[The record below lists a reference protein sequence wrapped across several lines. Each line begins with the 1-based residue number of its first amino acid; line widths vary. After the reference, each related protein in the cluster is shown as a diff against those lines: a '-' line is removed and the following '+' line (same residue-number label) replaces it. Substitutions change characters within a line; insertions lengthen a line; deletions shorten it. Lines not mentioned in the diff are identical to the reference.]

1 MHIVSIQGVDNEL
14 QNIDLNNPEFQDAW
28 DVLQHTHRSVFLTG
42 KAGTGKSTFLKFI
55 RDNTKKKTVVLAP
68 TGIAAVNVGGQ
79 TMHSFFKIP
88 FKPMLPDDPDY
99 SNPARMR
106 KMLRYTKEKVKLIRE
121 LELIIIDEISM
132 VRADII
138 DFVDRVLRVYSGNMH
153 EPFGGKQLL
162 LVGDIFQLEPVVTH
176 DTRDILRRFYRNFF
190 FFNARAFDQINLVAI
205 ELRKIY
211 RQSDTDF
218 IALLD
223 RVRINRATSTDIAR
237 LNQRCNP
244 DYQEVSGDFAIT
256 LATRRDTVDSIND
269 EHMKALKT
277 PEYVYEGTIEGDFPE
292 NSLPT
297 ALNLVLKEGAQVI
310 FIRNDKQGRWCNGT
324 IGIVTRLS
332 ENSVFVALET
342 GEEMRVEW
350 EVWENMQ
357 YTYNEKEK
365 KVEEK
370 VLGSFSQIPIKPAWA
385 LTVHRSQGLTFN
397 HVVIDFAG
405 GAFTGGQTYVALSRC
420 TSLEGITLLKPL
432 SERDIIVNMA
442 VVEFSRQFN
451 NRQIINEAMEQ
462 ERANQLYRRAV
473 HAFDNQEFED
483 CVNYFAD
490 AMKIKDNLQN
500 DAVKR
505 LISRKLNIFKR
516 QIRTIERLK
525 QVIESQKKTL
535 QELALE
541 YASMGDQ
548 ALALDDSGVVG
559 EGSTH
564 YGKRLDDI
572 AIRSAM
578 ANYNKALRIVPDCIP
593 AMIGKARLL
602 MTLDQL
608 ESAEEEL
615 NKAIE
620 LDKNNYLAH
629 MTMAELME
637 QLKDVPEAIKSYK
650 RAARADK
657 KRPEPHERLQT
668 IYENIGF
675 EDLAEEEQEIAERL
689 RKAIYKSKSSKRKK
703 K

>member
-1 MHIVSIQGVDNEL
+1 MTNDEL

-28 DVLQHTHRSVFLTG
+28 DVLQRTHRSVFLTG
-42 KAGTGKSTFLKFI
+42 KAGTGKSTFLKYI
-55 RDNTKKKTVVLAP
+55 RDNIKKKTVVLAP

-99 SNPARMR
+99 ANPNRMR

-138 DFVDRVLRVYSGNMH
+138 DFVDRVLRVYSGNMR

-176 DTRDILRRFYRNFF
+176 DTRDILRRYYKNFF
-190 FFNARAFDQINLVAI
+190 FFNARAFEQINLVAI

-211 RQSDTDF
+211 RQSDNNF

-223 RVRINRATSTDIAR
+223 RVRINRATATDMAR
-237 LNQRCNP
+237 LNQRYDP
-244 DYQEVSGDFAIT
+244 DYKEVNDEFAIT
-256 LATRRDTVDSIND
+256 LATRRDMVDSIND
-269 EHMKALKT
+269 EHMQALKT
-277 PEYVYEGTIEGDFPE
+277 PEFVYEGAIEGDFPD

-297 ALNLVLKEGAQVI
+297 ALNLTLKEGAQVI

-324 IGIVTRLS
+324 IGKVTRLR
-332 ENSVFVALET
+332 EKSVYVALED
-342 GEEMRVEW
+342 GKEMLVEW

-397 HVVIDFAG
+397 RVVIDFAG

-432 SERDIIVNMA
+432 SERDIIVNLA
-442 VVEFSRQFN
+442 VVDFSRQFN

-473 HAFDNQEFED
+473 HAFENQEFED

-490 AMKIKDNLQN
+490 AMKIKDQLQN
-500 DAVKR
+500 EAVKR
-505 LISRKLNIFKR
+505 LISIKLNAFKKQVR
-516 QIRTIERLK
+516 EIKRLK
-525 QVIESQKKTL
+525 EVIENQKKTL
-535 QELALE
+535 HSLALE
-541 YASMGDQ
+541 FAALGDQ
-548 ALALDDSGVVG
+548 ALSIDESGVVG
-559 EGSTH
+559 EGSVP
-564 YGKRLDDI
+564 YGRPLDDI
-572 AIRSAM
+572 AISSAL
-578 ANYNKALRIVPDCIP
+578 ANYNKALRIMPECVQ

-602 MTLDQL
+602 MTIDQPD
-608 ESAEEEL
+608 SAEEEL
-615 NKAIE
+615 NKALV

-637 QLKDVPEAIKSYK
+637 QRRDVPEAIKSYK
-650 RAARADK
+650 RAAKADK
-657 KRPEPHERLQT
+657 KRPEPHEHLQA
-668 IYENIGF
+668 IYEKIGF
-675 EDLAEEEQEIAERL
+675 EDLADEEQEIAEKL
-689 RKAIYKSKSSKRKK
+689 RKDLYKAKQRKRKK
-703 K
+703 

>member
-1 MHIVSIQGVDNEL
+1 MANDEL

-42 KAGTGKSTFLKFI
+42 KAGTGKSTFLKYI

-88 FKPMLPDDPDY
+88 FKPMVPDDPDY
-99 SNPARMR
+99 ANPARMR
-106 KMLRYTKEKVKLIRE
+106 KMLRYTKEKVKLIQQ

-138 DFVDRVLRVYSGNMH
+138 DFVDRVLRVYSGNMR

-162 LVGDIFQLEPVVTH
+162 FVGDIFQLEPVVTH
-176 DTRDILRRFYRNFF
+176 DTRDILRRYYRNFF
-190 FFNARAFDQINLVAI
+190 FFNARAFEQINLVPI

-211 RQSDTDF
+211 RQSDSDF

-223 RVRINRATSTDIAR
+223 RVRINRATPADMSR

-244 DYQEVSGDFAIT
+244 DYQEVNGEFAIT

-277 PEYVYEGTIEGDFPE
+277 PEFVYEGVIEGDFPE

-297 ALNLVLKEGAQVI
+297 AFQLALKEGAQVI

-324 IGIVTRLS
+324 IGRVTRLS
-332 ENSVFVALET
+332 DQSVYVALEN
-342 GEEMRVEW
+342 GAEMQVEW
-350 EVWENMQ
+350 EIWENMQ
-357 YTYNEKEK
+357 YSYNEKEK

-370 VLGSFSQIPIKPAWA
+370 VLGSFSQLPLKPAWA
-385 LTVHRSQGLTFN
+385 LTVHRSQGLTFSR
-397 HVVIDFAG
+397 VVIDFAG

-432 SERDIIVNMA
+432 SERDIIVNPA

-451 NRQIINEAMEQ
+451 NRQLINEAMEQ
-462 ERANQLYRRAV
+462 ERANQLYRRAI
-473 HAFDNQEFED
+473 HAFDHHEYED

-490 AMKIKDNLQN
+490 AMKIKDELQN
-500 DAVKR
+500 EAVKR
-505 LISRKLNIFKR
+505 LISKKLNSFKR
-516 QIRTIERLK
+516 QLRTIERLK
-525 QVIESQKKTL
+525 EVIESQKKTL
-535 QELALE
+535 QSLALE
-541 YASMGDQ
+541 YVAMGDQ
-548 ALALDDSGVVG
+548 ALALDESGVVG
-559 EGSTH
+559 EGGVP

-572 AIRSAM
+572 AIRSAL
-578 ANYNKALRIVPDCIP
+578 ANYNKALRIMPDCID
-593 AMIGKARLL
+593 AMIGKAALL

-608 ESAEEEL
+608 ESAEDEL
-615 NKAIE
+615 KMALE
-620 LDKNNYLAH
+620 LDKNCYHAH
-629 MTMAELME
+629 MVMAELME
-637 QLKDVPEAIKSYK
+637 KMRDIPEAIKSYK
-650 RAARADK
+650 KAAKADK
-657 KRPEPHERLQT
+657 KRPEPHDRLQS
-668 IYENIGF
+668 IYEKIGLD
-675 EDLAEEEQEIAERL
+675 DLAEDEQEIAERL
-689 RKAIYKSKSSKRKK
+689 RKALYKSAKRKK

>member
-1 MHIVSIQGVDNEL
+1 MADEL
-14 QNIDLNNPEFQDAW
+14 QHIDLDNPEFQDAW
-28 DVLQHTHRSVFLTG
+28 SVLQRTHRSVFLTG
-42 KAGTGKSTFLKFI
+42 KAGTGKSTFLKYI
-55 RDNTKKKTVVLAP
+55 RDNIKKKTIVLAP

-88 FKPMLPDDPDY
+88 FKPMVPDDPDY
-99 SNPARMR
+99 ANPARMR

-138 DFVDRVLRVYSGNMH
+138 DFVDRVLRVYSGNMR

-176 DTRDILRRFYRNFF
+176 DTRDILRRYYKNFF
-190 FFNARAFDQINLVAI
+190 FFNARAFAQINLVAI

-211 RQSDTDF
+211 RQSDNAF

-223 RVRINRATSTDIAR
+223 RIRINRASSTDMAL
-237 LNQRCNP
+237 LNQRCDP
-244 DYQEVSGDFAIT
+244 DYHEINDDFAIT

-277 PEYVYEGTIEGDFPE
+277 PEYVYEGAIEGDFPE

-297 ALNLVLKEGAQVI
+297 AYNLALKEGAQVI
-310 FIRNDKQGRWCNGT
+310 FIRNDKEGRWCNGT
-324 IGIVTRLS
+324 IARVTKLTETR
-332 ENSVFVALET
+332 VYVALEN
-342 GEEMRVEW
+342 GEEMAVER

-397 HVVIDFAG
+397 KVVIDFAG

-451 NRQIINEAMEQ
+451 NRKVIDEAMEH

-483 CVNYFAD
+483 CVNCFAD
-490 AMKIKDNLQN
+490 AMKIRDNLQN
-500 DAVKR
+500 PAVKR
-505 LISRKLNIFKR
+505 LISRKLNSFKKH
-516 QIRTIERLK
+516 IRTIERLK

-541 YASMGDQ
+541 YVSMGDQ
-548 ALALDDSGVVG
+548 ALSMDDSGVVE
-559 EGSTH
+559 EGSVH

-572 AIRSAM
+572 AIRSAL
-578 ANYNKALRIVPDCIP
+578 ANYNKALRIVPDCIG

-602 MTLDQL
+602 MVLDQL
-608 ESAEEEL
+608 ESAEKEL
-615 NKAIE
+615 EKALE
-620 LDKNNYLAH
+620 QDKNNFSALFI
-629 MTMAELME
+629 MGELME
-637 QLKDVPEAIKSYK
+637 QQHDVPEAIKCYK
-650 RAARADK
+650 KAAKADK
-657 KRPEPHERLQT
+657 KRPEPHEKLRD
-668 IYENIGF
+668 IFEKIGLD
-675 EDLAEEEQEIAERL
+675 DLAEEEEEIAKRL
-689 RKAIYKSKSSKRKK
+689 RRVIYKSKSNSKRKK
-703 K
+703 R

>member
-1 MHIVSIQGVDNEL
+1 MANDEL

-42 KAGTGKSTFLKFI
+42 KAGTGKSTFLKYI

-88 FKPMLPDDPDY
+88 FKPMVPDDPDY
-99 SNPARMR
+99 ANPARMR
-106 KMLRYTKEKVKLIRE
+106 KMLRYTKEKVKLIQQ

-138 DFVDRVLRVYSGNMH
+138 DFVDRVLRVYSGNMR

-162 LVGDIFQLEPVVTH
+162 FVGDIFQLEPVVTH
-176 DTRDILRRFYRNFF
+176 DTRDILRRYYRNFF
-190 FFNARAFDQINLVAI
+190 FFNARAFEQINLVPI

-211 RQSDTDF
+211 RQSDSDF

-223 RVRINRATSTDIAR
+223 RVRINRATPADMSR

-244 DYQEVSGDFAIT
+244 DYQEVNGEFAIT

-277 PEYVYEGTIEGDFPE
+277 PEFVYEGVIEGDFPE

-297 ALNLVLKEGAQVI
+297 AFQLALKEGAQVI

-324 IGIVTRLS
+324 IGRITRLS
-332 ENSVFVALET
+332 DQSVYVALEN
-342 GEEMRVEW
+342 GAEMQVEW
-350 EVWENMQ
+350 EIWENMQ
-357 YTYNEKEK
+357 YSYNEKEK

-370 VLGSFSQIPIKPAWA
+370 VLGSFSQLPLKPAWA
-385 LTVHRSQGLTFN
+385 LTVHRSQGLTFSR
-397 HVVIDFAG
+397 VVIDFAG

-432 SERDIIVNMA
+432 SERDIIVNPA

-451 NRQIINEAMEQ
+451 NRQLINEAMEQ
-462 ERANQLYRRAV
+462 ERANQLYRRAI
-473 HAFDNQEFED
+473 HAFDHHEYED

-490 AMKIKDNLQN
+490 AMKIKDELQN
-500 DAVKR
+500 EAVKR
-505 LISRKLNIFKR
+505 LISKKLNSFKR
-516 QIRTIERLK
+516 QLRTIERLK
-525 QVIESQKKTL
+525 EVIESQKKTL
-535 QELALE
+535 HSLALE
-541 YASMGDQ
+541 YVAMGDQ
-548 ALALDDSGVVG
+548 ALALDESGVVG
-559 EGSTH
+559 EGSVH

-572 AIRSAM
+572 AIRSAL
-578 ANYNKALRIVPDCIP
+578 ANYNKALRIMPDCID
-593 AMIGKARLL
+593 AMIGKAALL

-608 ESAEEEL
+608 ESAEDEL
-615 NKAIE
+615 KKALE
-620 LDKNNYLAH
+620 LDKNCYQAH
-629 MTMAELME
+629 MVMAELME
-637 QLKDVPEAIKSYK
+637 KMRDIPEAIKSYK
-650 RAARADK
+650 KAAKADK
-657 KRPEPHERLQT
+657 KRPEPHDHLQS
-668 IYENIGF
+668 IYEKIGLD
-675 EDLAEEEQEIAERL
+675 DLAEDEQEIAERL
-689 RKAIYKSKSSKRKK
+689 RKALYKSAKRKK

>member
-1 MHIVSIQGVDNEL
+1 MADEL
-14 QNIDLNNPEFQDAW
+14 QHIDLDNPEFQDAW

-42 KAGTGKSTFLKFI
+42 KAGTGKSTFLKYI
-55 RDNTKKKTVVLAP
+55 RDSINKKTVVLAP

-88 FKPMLPDDPDY
+88 FKPMVPDDPDY
-99 SNPARMR
+99 ANPARMR
-106 KMLRYTKEKVKLIRE
+106 KMLRYTKEKVKLIQQ

-138 DFVDRVLRVYSGNMH
+138 DFVDRVLRVYSGNMR

-176 DTRDILRRFYRNFF
+176 DTRDILRRYYRNFF
-190 FFNARAFDQINLVAI
+190 FFNARAFAQINLVAI

-211 RQSDTDF
+211 RQSDNDF

-223 RVRINRATSTDIAR
+223 RVRVNRATNADMVR

-244 DYQEVSGDFAIT
+244 NYQELNDDFAIT

-277 PEYVYEGTIEGDFPE
+277 PERVYEGAIEGDFPE

-297 ALNLVLKEGAQVI
+297 AYHLELKEGAQVI
-310 FIRNDKQGRWCNGT
+310 FIRNDKDGRWCNGT
-324 IGIVTRLS
+324 IAIVTRLS
-332 ENSVFVALET
+332 ESRVYVALES
-342 GEEMRVEW
+342 GEEMAVEP

-370 VLGSFSQIPIKPAWA
+370 VLGSFSQIPLKPAWA

-397 HVVIDFAG
+397 KVVIDFAG

-483 CVNYFAD
+483 CVNYFAE
-490 AMKIKDNLQN
+490 AMKINDQLQN

-505 LISRKLNIFKR
+505 LISRKLNTFKK
-516 QIRTIERLK
+516 QVRTIERLK

-535 QELALE
+535 QGLAME

-548 ALALDDSGVVG
+548 ALDMDESGVVG
-559 EGSTH
+559 EGGVP

-572 AIRSAM
+572 AIRSAL
-578 ANYNKALRIVPDCIP
+578 ANYNKALRIMPDCIQ
-593 AMIGKARLL
+593 AMIGKAILL
-602 MTLDQL
+602 MKLDQL
-608 ESAEEEL
+608 EGAEEEL
-615 NKAIE
+615 NKALEI
-620 LDKNNYLAH
+620 DKNNYRAH

-637 QLKDVPEAIKSYK
+637 LLKDVPEVIKAYK
-650 RAARADK
+650 RAAKADK
-657 KRPEPHERLQT
+657 KRPEPHERLQS
-668 IYENIGF
+668 IYEKIGF
-675 EDLAEEEQEIAERL
+675 DDLAEEEQVIAERL

-703 K
+703 

>member
-1 MHIVSIQGVDNEL
+1 MDDEL
-14 QNIDLNNPEFQDAW
+14 QHIDLNNPEFQDAW
-28 DVLQHTHRSVFLTG
+28 DLLQRTHRSVFLTG

-55 RDNTKKKTVVLAP
+55 RDNIKKKTVVLAP

-88 FKPMLPDDPDY
+88 FKPMVPDDADY
-99 SNPARMR
+99 ANPARMR
-106 KMLRYTKEKVKLIRE
+106 KMLRYTKEKVKLIQQ

-138 DFVDRVLRVYSGNMH
+138 DFVDRVLRVYSGNMR

-162 LVGDIFQLEPVVTH
+162 LVGDIFQLEPVVTS
-176 DTRDILRRFYRNFF
+176 DTRDILRRYYKNFF
-190 FFNARAFDQINLVAI
+190 FFNARAFEQINLVAI

-211 RQSDTDF
+211 RQSDSDF
-218 IALLD
+218 IAMLD
-223 RVRINRATSTDIAR
+223 RVRVNRVTTADMVR

-244 DYQEVSGDFAIT
+244 DYQEVNDEFAIT

-277 PEYVYEGTIEGDFPE
+277 PEFVYEGVVEGDFPE

-297 ALNLVLKEGAQVI
+297 AYHLVLKEGAQVI
-310 FIRNDKQGRWCNGT
+310 FIRNDKEGRWCNGT
-324 IGIVTRLS
+324 IGKVTRLNDS
-332 ENSVFVALET
+332 SVYVALEN
-342 GEEMRVEW
+342 GSEMRVEW

-370 VLGSFSQIPIKPAWA
+370 VLGSFSQVPIKPAWA

-397 HVVIDFAG
+397 HVVLDFAG

-451 NRQIINEAMEQ
+451 NRQMINEAMEQ

-473 HAFDNQEFED
+473 HAFDHQEFED
-483 CVNYFAD
+483 CVNYFAE
-490 AMKIKDNLQN
+490 AMKIKDQLQN
-500 DAVKR
+500 NAVKR
-505 LISRKLNIFKR
+505 LISKKLNIFKK
-516 QIRTIERLK
+516 QIKEIARLK

-535 QELALE
+535 QSLALE

-548 ALALDDSGVVG
+548 ALAIDHSGVVG
-559 EGSTH
+559 EGSVP

-572 AIRSAM
+572 AIRSAL
-578 ANYNKALRIVPDCIP
+578 ANYNKALRIMPECIE

-602 MTLDQL
+602 MAIDQL
-608 ESAEEEL
+608 DSAELEL
-615 NKAIE
+615 MKALE
-620 LDKNNYLAH
+620 LDKNNYRAL

-637 QLKDVPEAIKSYK
+637 QNRDIPEAIKSYK
-650 RAARADK
+650 KAAKADK
-657 KRPEPHERLQT
+657 KQPEPHDRLQA
-668 IYENIGF
+668 IYEKIGF
-675 EDLAEEEQEIAERL
+675 DDLAEEEQEIADNL
-689 RKAIYKSKSSKRKK
+689 RKALYKSKSRKK
-703 K
+703 KR

>member
-1 MHIVSIQGVDNEL
+1 MDNEL

-42 KAGTGKSTFLKFI
+42 KAGTGKSTFLRFI

-88 FKPMLPDDPDY
+88 FKPMVPDDPDY

-106 KMLRYTKEKVKLIRE
+106 KMLRYTKEKMKLIQQ

-138 DFVDRVLRVYSGNMH
+138 DFVDRVLRVYSGNMR

-176 DTRDILRRFYRNFF
+176 DTRDILRRYYRNFF
-190 FFNARAFDQINLVAI
+190 FFNARAFAQINLVAI

-211 RQSDTDF
+211 RQSDNDF

-223 RVRINRATSTDIAR
+223 RVRINRATSADMAR

-244 DYQEVSGDFAIT
+244 NYQEVNDDFAIT
-256 LATRRDTVDSIND
+256 LATRRDTVDSINN
-269 EHMKALKT
+269 EHMRALKT
-277 PEYVYEGTIEGDFPE
+277 PEQIYEGEIEGDFPE

-297 ALNLVLKEGAQVI
+297 AYNLALKEGAQVI
-310 FIRNDKQGRWCNGT
+310 FIRNDKDGRWCNGT
-324 IGIVTRLS
+324 IAMVTRLS
-332 ENSVFVALET
+332 ESRVYVALES
-342 GEEMRVEW
+342 GEEMAVEP

-370 VLGSFSQIPIKPAWA
+370 VLGSFSQIPLKPAWA

-397 HVVIDFAG
+397 KVVIDFAG

-451 NRQIINEAMEQ
+451 NRQVINEAMEQ

-473 HAFDNQEFED
+473 HAFDNQEYEE
-483 CVNYFAD
+483 CVRCFAD

-500 DAVKR
+500 EAVKR
-505 LISRKLNIFKR
+505 LISKKLNSFKKHV
-516 QIRTIERLK
+516 RTIERLK

-535 QELALE
+535 QGLALE
-541 YASMGDQ
+541 YAAMGDQ
-548 ALALDDSGVVG
+548 ALAMDNSGVVE
-559 EGSTH
+559 EGRAP
-564 YGKRLDDI
+564 YGNRLDDI
-572 AIRSAM
+572 AIRSAL
-578 ANYNKALRIVPDCIP
+578 ANYNKALRIMPECIE
-593 AMIGKARLL
+593 AMVGKAKLL

-608 ESAEEEL
+608 ENAEKDLL
-615 NKAIE
+615 NALDI
-620 LDKNNYLAH
+620 DKNYYPAH
-629 MTMAELME
+629 MTMGELME
-637 QLKDVPEAIKSYK
+637 KLHDIPEAIKSYK
-650 RAARADK
+650 RAAKADK
-657 KRPEPHERLQT
+657 KRPEPHDRLQD
-668 IYENIGF
+668 IYEKIGLD
-675 EDLAEEEQEIAERL
+675 DLADDEQEIADRL
-689 RKAIYKSKSSKRKK
+689 RKALYKQSKK
-703 K
+703 KK

>member
-1 MHIVSIQGVDNEL
+1 MADEL
-14 QNIDLNNPEFQDAW
+14 QHIDLDNPEFQDAW

-42 KAGTGKSTFLKFI
+42 KAGTGKSTFLKYI
-55 RDNTKKKTVVLAP
+55 RDSINKKTVVLAP

-88 FKPMLPDDPDY
+88 FKPMVPDDPDY
-99 SNPARMR
+99 ANPARMR
-106 KMLRYTKEKVKLIRE
+106 KMLRYTKEKVKLIQQ

-138 DFVDRVLRVYSGNMH
+138 DFVDRVLRVYSGNMR

-176 DTRDILRRFYRNFF
+176 DTRDILRRYYWNFF
-190 FFNARAFDQINLVAI
+190 FFNARAFAQINLVAI

-211 RQSDTDF
+211 RQSDNDF

-223 RVRINRATSTDIAR
+223 RVRVNRATNADMVR

-244 DYQEVSGDFAIT
+244 NYQELNDDFAIT

-277 PEYVYEGTIEGDFPE
+277 PERVYEGAIEGDFPE

-297 ALNLVLKEGAQVI
+297 AYHLELKEGAQVI
-310 FIRNDKQGRWCNGT
+310 FIRNDKDGRWCNGT
-324 IGIVTRLS
+324 IAIVTRLS
-332 ENSVFVALET
+332 ESRVYVALES
-342 GEEMRVEW
+342 GEEMAVEP

-370 VLGSFSQIPIKPAWA
+370 VLGSFSQIPLKPAWA

-397 HVVIDFAG
+397 KVVIDFAG

-483 CVNYFAD
+483 CVNYFAE
-490 AMKIKDNLQN
+490 AMKINDQLQN

-505 LISRKLNIFKR
+505 LISRKLNTFKK
-516 QIRTIERLK
+516 QVRTIDRLK

-535 QELALE
+535 QGLAME

-548 ALALDDSGVVG
+548 ALDMDESGVVG
-559 EGSTH
+559 EGGVP

-572 AIRSAM
+572 AIRSAL
-578 ANYNKALRIVPDCIP
+578 ANYNKALRIMPDCIQ
-593 AMIGKARLL
+593 AMIGKAILL
-602 MTLDQL
+602 MKLDQL
-608 ESAEEEL
+608 EGAEEEL
-615 NKAIE
+615 NS
-620 LDKNNYLAH
+620 
-629 MTMAELME
+629 
-637 QLKDVPEAIKSYK
+637 Q
-650 RAARADK
+650 RR
-657 KRPEPHERLQT
+657 
-668 IYENIGF
+668 
-675 EDLAEEEQEIAERL
+675 
-689 RKAIYKSKSSKRKK
+689 
-703 K
+703 

>member
-1 MHIVSIQGVDNEL
+1 MATDEL

-42 KAGTGKSTFLKFI
+42 KAGTGKSTFLRFI
-55 RDNTKKKTVVLAP
+55 RDNIMKKTVVLAP

-88 FKPMLPDDPDY
+88 FKPMVPDDPDY
-99 SNPARMR
+99 ANPARMR
-106 KMLRYTKEKVKLIRE
+106 KMLRYTKEKVKLIQQ

-138 DFVDRVLRVYSGNMH
+138 DFVDRVLRVYSGNMR

-176 DTRDILRRFYRNFF
+176 DTRDILRRYYRNFF
-190 FFNARAFDQINLVAI
+190 FFNAKAFEQINLVPI

-211 RQSDTDF
+211 RQSDNDF

-223 RVRINRATSTDIAR
+223 RVRVNRSTTADFVRINE
-237 LNQRCNP
+237 RCNP
-244 DYQEVSGDFAIT
+244 DYQEVNDDFAIT

-277 PEYVYEGTIEGDFPE
+277 PEFVYEGIIEGDFPE

-324 IGIVTRLS
+324 IGKVTRLS
-332 ENSVFVALET
+332 DATVYIALED
-342 GEEMRVEW
+342 GAEMQVEW

-432 SERDIIVNMA
+432 SERDIIVNPA

-451 NRQIINEAMEQ
+451 NRQLINEAMEQ

-473 HAFDNQEFED
+473 HAFDNQEFEV
-483 CVNYFAD
+483 CVNYFAE
-490 AMKIKDNLQN
+490 AMKINDQLQN
-500 DAVKR
+500 EAVKR
-505 LISRKLNIFKR
+505 LISRKLNSFKKHVKE
-516 QIRTIERLK
+516 IDRLK
-525 QVIESQKKTL
+525 QVIESQKKML
-535 QELALE
+535 CDLALE
-541 YASMGDQ
+541 YASLGDQ
-548 ALALDDSGVVG
+548 ALAIDESGVVE
-559 EGSTH
+559 EGSVPS

-578 ANYNKALRIVPDCIP
+578 ANYNKALRIMPECIE

-602 MTLDQL
+602 LTLDQL
-608 ESAEEEL
+608 EDAEEQL
-615 NKAIE
+615 KSVLE
-620 LDKNNYLAH
+620 LDKNNYMAH
-629 MTMAELME
+629 LIMGELMDL
-637 QLKDVPEAIKSYK
+637 QHDIPESIKSYK
-650 RAARADK
+650 RAAKADK
-657 KRPEPHERLQT
+657 KSPVPHDRLQA
-668 IYENIGF
+668 IYERIGF
-675 EDLAEEEQEIAERL
+675 DDLAEEEQEIAERL
-689 RKAIYKSKSSKRKK
+689 RKALYKQSSKKK
-703 K
+703 KR